1 MPENR
6 TATEKDDLALTE
18 AALFLSPQPM
28 TRRGLAKILG
38 DVQVEYVD
46 RLLAVLGREYGG
58 EGHGLELH
66 TEEGRVGFRVKTA
79 FIDRVSHLAPQQD
92 IPRPVLRSL
101 AVIAYNHP
109 MMQSDLVKVR
119 GNKAYG
125 HVQELLSRDLIRAE
139 ESGRTLLLHV
149 TREFLRHF
157 GLSTVEEFRFHVAGL
172 PELEIAPE
180 AEPDNESES
189 DAQPARQPES
199 APAAKTELDEEAQ
212 PETESESEEPPS
224 EGGG

>member
-6 TATEKDDLALTE
+6 STPETEDRALIE
-18 AALFLSPQPM
+18 AALFLSSQPL
-28 TRRGLAKILG
+28 TRRGLAGVLG
-38 DVQVEYVD
+38 EVQAAYVD
-46 RLLAVLGREYGG
+46 RLLAELQREY
-58 EGHGLELH
+58 EKRDHGLELH
-66 TEEGRVGFRVKTA
+66 LEGGRAGFRVKAA

-109 MMQSDLVKVR
+109 MTQSDLVKVR
-119 GNKAYG
+119 GNKAYA
-125 HVQELLSRDLIRAE
+125 HVQELLARDLIRAE

-149 TREFLRHF
+149 TKEFLRHF

-172 PELEIAPE
+172 PDAEDEPGAESGARPGQESTVDIAPE
-180 AEPDNESES
+180 AEPEAGAE
-189 DAQPARQPES
+189 AE
-199 APAAKTELDEEAQ
+199 APA
-212 PETESESEEPPS
+212 S

>member
-1 MPENR
+1 MPEDR
-6 TATEKDDLALTE
+6 TTTETEDRALIE
-18 AALFLSPQPM
+18 AALFLSPRPLS
-28 TRRGLAKILG
+28 RRDLAKILG
-38 DVQVEYVD
+38 GARLEYVD
-46 RLLAVLGREYGG
+46 RLLAELEREYAG
-58 EGHGLELH
+58 EAHGLELH
-66 TEEGRVGFRVKTA
+66 TEEGRAGFRVKKA

-109 MMQSDLVKVR
+109 MTQADLVKVR

-125 HVQELLSRDLIRAE
+125 HVQELLDRNLIRAE

-149 TREFLRHF
+149 TKEFLRHF

-172 PELEIAPE
+172 PEAEIGIEDGAEIDREPRPGIEPDTERAADPGPEPAHEPEIESE
-180 AEPDNESES
+180 AEP
-189 DAQPARQPES
+189 
-199 APAAKTELDEEAQ
+199 
-212 PETESESEEPPS
+212 EPP

>member
-6 TATEKDDLALTE
+6 TTSDTEDRALME
-18 AALFLSPQPM
+18 AALFLSPQPL

-38 DVQVEYVD
+38 DVQLEYVD
-46 RLLAVLGREYGG
+46 RLLAELEREYAS
-58 EGHGLELH
+58 ETHGLELH
-66 TEEGRVGFRVKTA
+66 TEEGRVGFRVKAA

-109 MMQSDLVKVR
+109 MTQSDLVKVR

-125 HVQELLSRDLIRAE
+125 HVQELLARNLIRAE

-149 TREFLRHF
+149 TKEFLRHF
-157 GLSTVEEFRFHVAGL
+157 GLSSVEEFRFHVAGL
-172 PELEIAPE
+172 PEAETGIEEGAETELESGQEPE
-180 AEPDNESES
+180 ADMEQTS
-189 DAQPARQPES
+189 DPGAEPARVP
-199 APAAKTELDEEAQ
+199 
-212 PETESESEEPPS
+212 ESESEAEPEPP

>member
-6 TATEKDDLALTE
+6 TTSETEDRALIE
-18 AALFLSPQPM
+18 AALFLSPQPLS
-28 TRRGLAKILG
+28 RRGLAKILG
-38 DVQVEYVD
+38 GVRLEYVD
-46 RLLAVLGREYGG
+46 RLLAELTREYAG
-58 EGHGLELH
+58 ETHGLELH
-66 TEEGRVGFRVKTA
+66 TEEGRAGFRVKKA

-109 MMQSDLVKVR
+109 MTQADLIKVR

-125 HVQELLSRDLIRAE
+125 HVQELLDRNLIRAE

-149 TREFLRHF
+149 TKEFLRHF

-172 PELEIAPE
+172 PETEQAADPGAEPAVDPEIESE
-180 AEPDNESES
+180 AEP
-189 DAQPARQPES
+189 
-199 APAAKTELDEEAQ
+199 K
-212 PETESESEEPPS
+212 PP

>member
-1 MPENR
+1 MPEDR
-6 TATEKDDLALTE
+6 TTTETEDRALIE
-18 AALFLSPQPM
+18 AALFLSPQPLS
-28 TRRGLAKILG
+28 RRDLAKILG
-38 DVQVEYVD
+38 GVRLEYVD
-46 RLLAVLGREYGG
+46 RLLAELEREYAG
-58 EGHGLELH
+58 EAHGLELH
-66 TEEGRVGFRVKTA
+66 TEEGRAGFRVKKA

-109 MMQSDLVKVR
+109 MTQADLVKVR

-125 HVQELLSRDLIRAE
+125 HVEELLDRNLIRAE

-149 TREFLRHF
+149 TKEFLRHF

-172 PELEIAPE
+172 PEAEIGIEDDGETEVESE
-180 AEPDNESES
+180 AEP
-189 DAQPARQPES
+189 
-199 APAAKTELDEEAQ
+199 
-212 PETESESEEPPS
+212 EPP

>member
-6 TATEKDDLALTE
+6 TTSETEDRALIE
-18 AALFLSPQPM
+18 AALFLTPQPL

-38 DVQVEYVD
+38 DVQLEYVD
-46 RLLAVLGREYGG
+46 RLLAELAREYAS
-58 EGHGLELH
+58 ETHGLELH
-66 TEEGRVGFRVKTA
+66 TEEGRAGFRVKKA

-109 MMQSDLVKVR
+109 MTQSDLVKVR

-125 HVQELLSRDLIRAE
+125 HVQELLARDLIRAE

-149 TREFLRHF
+149 TKEFLRHF

-172 PELEIAPE
+172 PEAEIEDSAETERKSDSEPVPE
-180 AEPDNESES
+180 TGQAEVPGAESALDPESES
-189 DAQPARQPES
+189 DAEP
-199 APAAKTELDEEAQ
+199 
-212 PETESESEEPPS
+212 EPP